1 MGEDAMSKPRI
12 AVPLAFAM
20 LAATPAPVYPLQGAG
35 LAAQAA
41 STRSGQA
48 YPTRP
53 IRLVIPY
60 SPGGA
65 SDNIARIVMPRL
77 GEALGQTIVIDNR
90 PGGAG
95 SLGRELVVRAAPDG
109 YTLLSTDAPHAI
121 NVHLLRKLP
130 YDSIKDFTMITTT
143 ATGSMIMIV
152 HPGFPAKT
160 VKDLVA
166 IARAQPGKLNFG
178 SGGTGA
184 ITHMTGELFKLAA
197 NVDIVHVSYKSI
209 APAVTDLIGGQIP
222 IAFPGLATVGGHIR
236 AGRVR
241 LLAVAATK
249 RSPAFPDAPTFEEAG
264 VPGMVAA
271 NWYGIMGPARLPRP
285 IVNRLNAELH
295 NAVRM
300 PDVQERFAASG
311 IETLLNSPE
320 EFRAMLVSETARWGT
335 VVKASGIKPE

>member
-1 MGEDAMSKPRI
+1 MSMPRI

-20 LAATPAPVYPLQGAG
+20 LTAIPTPVYPQQGAG
-35 LAAQAA
+35 PAA
-41 STRSGQA
+41 QA

-121 NVHLLRKLP
+121 NVHLRKLP
-130 YDSIKDFTMITTT
+130 FDSLKDFTMITTT

-152 HPGFPAKT
+152 YPGFPAKT

-197 NVDIVHVSYKSI
+197 NVDIVHVPYKSI

-241 LLAVAATK
+241 LLAVAAK
-249 RSPAFPDAPTFEEAG
+249 QRSPAFPDAPTFEEAG
-264 VPGMVAA
+264 VPGVIAA
-271 NWYGIMGPARLPRP
+271 NWYGIMGPAKLPRT

-295 NAVRM
+295 KAVRM

-335 VVKASGIKPE
+335 VVKAAGIKPE

>member
-1 MGEDAMSKPRI
+1 MPRI

-20 LAATPAPVYPLQGAG
+20 LTAIPTPVYPQQGAG
-35 LAAQAA
+35 PAAQATSTRSGLAA
-41 STRSGQA
+41 STRSGQV
-48 YPTRP
+48 YPSRP

-121 NVHLLRKLP
+121 NVHLRKLP
-130 YDSIKDFTMITTT
+130 FDSLKDFTMITTT

-152 HPGFPAKT
+152 YPGFPAKT
-160 VKDLVA
+160 VKELIA

-197 NVDIVHVSYKSI
+197 NVDIVHVPYKSI

-335 VVKASGIKPE
+335 VVKAAGIKPE

>member
-1 MGEDAMSKPRI
+1 
-12 AVPLAFAM
+12 
-20 LAATPAPVYPLQGAG
+20 
-35 LAAQAA
+35 
-41 STRSGQA
+41 
-48 YPTRP
+48 
-53 IRLVIPY
+53 
-60 SPGGA
+60 
-65 SDNIARIVMPRL
+65 MPRL

-121 NVHLLRKLP
+121 NVHLRKLP
-130 YDSIKDFTMITTT
+130 FDSLKDFTMITTT

-152 HPGFPAKT
+152 YPGFPAKT
-160 VKDLVA
+160 VKELIA

-197 NVDIVHVSYKSI
+197 NVDIVHVPYKSI

-241 LLAVAATK
+241 LLAVAAK
-249 RSPAFPDAPTFEEAG
+249 QRSPAFPDAPTFEEAG
-264 VPGMVAA
+264 VPGVIAA
-271 NWYGIMGPARLPRP
+271 NWYGIMGPAKLPRT

-295 NAVRM
+295 KAVRM

-311 IETLLNSPE
+311 IETLLNTPE
-320 EFRAMLVSETARWGT
+320 EFQAMLESETARWGT
-335 VVKASGIKPE
+335 VVKAAGIKPE